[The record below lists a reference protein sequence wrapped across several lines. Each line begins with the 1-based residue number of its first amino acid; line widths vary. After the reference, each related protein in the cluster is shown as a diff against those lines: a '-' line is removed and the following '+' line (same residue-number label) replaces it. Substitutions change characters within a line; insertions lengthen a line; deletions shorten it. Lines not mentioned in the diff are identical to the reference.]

1 MGTRATR
8 AKGANGATGK
18 KNLVPPAGA
27 AAGTAPGQP
36 APAAWDADDRDQQ
49 LAQVARALAHPV
61 RIRIL
66 RRLGREGSYCG
77 DLVEL
82 LGLAQSTVSHHLRI
96 LREAGLI
103 EGEERGPA
111 TCYRVNRERC
121 IAACE
126 LVREMVGG
134 PVGL

>member
-1 MGTRATR
+1 MASR
-8 AKGANGATGK
+8 ATGK
-18 KNLVPPAGA
+18 TMN
-27 AAGTAPGQP
+27 AGTAQP
-36 APAAWDADDRDQQ
+36 VAEPEATHATDAD
-49 LAQVARALAHPV
+49 LAAAARALAHPV

-103 EGEERGPA
+103 VGEEQGPA

-121 IAACE
+121 AAVCQ
-126 LVREMVGG
+126 LVRDILGEAAV
-134 PVGL
+134 

>member
-1 MGTRATR
+1 MMTT
-8 AKGANGATGK
+8 AKGDKIEAPA
-18 KNLVPPAGA
+18 AGA
-27 AAGTAPGQP
+27 AAGE
-36 APAAWDADDRDQQ
+36 PAAAAWAADERDEE
-49 LAQVARALAHPV
+49 LALVARALAHPV

-121 IAACE
+121 AAVCE
-126 LVREMVGG
+126 LVREMVGR
-134 PVGL
+134 PLGL

>member
-1 MGTRATR
+1 MASRATGNTINPGT
-8 AKGANGATGK
+8 AQS
-18 KNLVPPAGA
+18 VVEPA
-27 AAGTAPGQP
+27 AAR
-36 APAAWDADDRDQQ
+36 AADAD
-49 LAQVARALAHPV
+49 LAAAARALAHPV

-103 EGEERGPA
+103 VGEEQGPA

-121 IAACE
+121 AAVCQ
-126 LVREMVGG
+126 LVRDILGEAA
-134 PVGL
+134 L

>member
-1 MGTRATR
+1 MARRESGTTISP
-8 AKGANGATGK
+8 GTVQPM
-18 KNLVPPAGA
+18 LEPA
-27 AAGTAPGQP
+27 
-36 APAAWDADDRDQQ
+36 APAATDAD
-49 LAQVARALAHPV
+49 LAAAARALAHPV

-103 EGEERGPA
+103 VGEEQGPA

-121 IAACE
+121 AAVCQ
-126 LVREMVGG
+126 LVRDILGE
-134 PVGL
+134 PILA

>member
-1 MGTRATR
+1 MST
-8 AKGANGATGK
+8 AKWDNGAA
-18 KNLVPPAGA
+18 VPVEDGTVQA
-27 AAGTAPGQP
+27 AAARDRGSVWHNGQP
-36 APAAWDADDRDQQ
+36 RDKAAARDED
-49 LAQVARALAHPV
+49 LAMAARALAHPV

-103 EGEERGPA
+103 EGEEQGPA
-111 TCYRVNRERC
+111 TCYRVSRDRC
-121 IAACE
+121 AAVCD
-126 LVREMVGG
+126 LVREILGESAGM
-134 PVGL
+134 